1 MVFFCINTNKSNFV
15 KGNSDRSVLRDDYHV
30 NLDESSGIAI
40 KCITTENSHQTKYA
54 EIDLSEIETALENAN
69 IHKDGQNLS
78 EFMQTVLKW
87 QKFMTIE
94 NPQMIQQ
101 ESFETA
107 LNKAVQTVEQA
118 IQSLEKELNKTETY
132 QQPKGKPQSKENA
145 ER

>member
-1 MVFFCINTNKSNFV
+1 MLI
-15 KGNSDRSVLRDDYHV
+15 DDYHV
-30 NLDESSGIAI
+30 NLDEWSGIAI

-87 QKFMTIE
+87 QKYMTIE